1 MFNEKLNSPIG
12 VGVGSLFSGLF
23 REVIPVSKSAID
35 NLKKVMDNKSMK
47 IIGKTLEEEATNTA
61 ANETL
66 KYLTQKNIKKSKK
79 HQLKKIAK
87 NILSAAKHNK
97 SILSSDSNKKKNNKL
112 SSLKKRN
119 AKQIKGP
126 KNKKSVSDVDT

>member
-1 MFNEKLNSPIG
+1 MFNEKLNSPLG

-47 IIGKTLEEEATNTA
+47 IIGKTLEKGATNSA
-61 ANETL
+61 VDETL
-66 KYLTQKNIKKSKK
+66 KFLTQKNIKKSKK

-97 SILSSDSNKKKNNKL
+97 SNLLSDSNKQKKNKL
-112 SSLKKRN
+112 SSLKKM
-119 AKQIKGP
+119 
-126 KNKKSVSDVDT
+126 KSKTN